1 MPAQLKF
8 LLDNNF
14 PPRFASGLNE
24 LALGEGLGSVHALRS
39 MFPANSD
46 DLVWIPQL
54 AGSSQWVVVSQDKF
68 KKQNGLERVALAR
81 AGLIVFCLQ
90 SSWNK
95 LTYWDKAY
103 NLVRW
108 WPRICEQASGIQ
120 GKALYSVPLK
130 FGANGK
136 FIQVPF

>member
-1 MPAQLKF
+1 MAAQLKY

-14 PPRFASGLNE
+14 PPRFASALNE
-24 LALGEGLGSVHALRS
+24 LAEVHGLGSVHALRTK
-39 MFPANSD
+39 FPANSD
-46 DLVWIPQL
+46 DLYWIPQL
-54 AGSSQWVVVSQDKF
+54 ADSQQWIVVSQDKF

-95 LTYWDKAY
+95 LTYWDKAH

-130 FGANGK
+130 FGAKGK

>member
-1 MPAQLKF
+1 MAAQLKF

-14 PPRFASGLNE
+14 PPSFASALNE
-24 LALGEGLGSVHALRS
+24 LSKVRSLGSVHALRTK
-39 MFPANSD
+39 FPQNSD

-54 AGSSQWVVVSQDKF
+54 VDSQQWIVVSQDKF

-90 SSWNK
+90 PSWNK

-136 FIQVPF
+136 FVQVPF